1 VNCFAPDKF
10 DKIGAVLVVRQHFLT
25 FKVRYVPDIMHLFES
40 GA

>member
-1 VNCFAPDKF
+1 
-10 DKIGAVLVVRQHFLT
+10 LVVRQHFLT